1 MLLNMPL
8 QEVIYQ
14 IVYYYCLQNI
24 LRQTVCLGNLD
35 RVFDVDPMTGIVYVN
50 QSLDFETNERYE
62 LWVKAFYESRP
73 LYTAAKKISVVISDK
88 NDNPPQFEQTLVKVS
103 KPEELYPPFEIAKV
117 YAFDPDTGN
126 NGKIK
131 YELLDDNNGMFTVDE
146 KSGLIR
152 CTQKLDREKLD
163 RYTLKLVAIDQG
175 LPRQLSR

>member
-1 MLLNMPL
+1 M
-8 QEVIYQ
+8 
-14 IVYYYCLQNI
+14 
-24 LRQTVCLGNLD
+24 
-35 RVFDVDPMTGIVYVN
+35 
-50 QSLDFETNERYE
+50 
-62 LWVKAFYESRP
+62 
-73 LYTAAKKISVVISDK
+73 VISDK

-131 YELLDDNNGMFTVDE
+131 YELLDDNKGMFTVDE

-163 RYTLKLVAIDQG
+163 RYTLKLVAVDQG